1 MMGCYKYRCHANRP
15 CCVYG
20 PCCPL
25 RSLLYPALA
34 IVWMDPWPCQRLG
47 LLGVNQKLLRTGL
60 GQTEWEKGNHTGSAW
75 YSPQQ
80 NS

>member
-1 MMGCYKYRCHANRP
+1 MMGCYKYRRHASRP

-34 IVWMDPWPCQRLG
+34 VVWMDPWPCQRLG
-47 LLGVNQKLLRTGL
+47 LLGANQELLRT
-60 GQTEWEKGNHTGSAW
+60 QTN
-75 YSPQQ
+75 
-80 NS
+80 